1 MEDRTEYYRKMT
13 DLAQEQRSLFGIQGA
28 KISRTD
34 FRKIYKHYG
43 IELSQWP
50 LPNMSGK
57 PLKKLRGVYFPDLH
71 GKPSVLAARLPEEPY
86 IFTLAHE
93 LKHHLMDRDSAGAF
107 CLSEVRDEVKEI
119 GAEVFAAEFIYPTKL
134 FFDDLNKLGVTKGQ
148 CTARDLVVL
157 KHQTNTS
164 LSYASLAKT
173 RKLAPNVLPNLY
185 RLQGGKKLKSKFT
198 VSQIMYAF
206 SGTESYRKAIDYVI
220 LLCLNYFKVV
230 TACN

>member
-13 DLAQEQRSLFGIQGA
+13 SLAHDQRDLFGIQGA

-34 FRKIYKHYG
+34 FRRIYKHYG

-57 PLKKLRGVYFPDLH
+57 PLKKLRGVYFPDLY

-119 GAEVFAAEFIYPTKL
+119 GAEIFAAEFIYPTKL
-134 FFDDLNKLGVTKGQ
+134 FFYDLDKLGITKGQ

-164 LSYASLAKT
+164 LSYAALSKRAEFTGYAPDGSLPK
-173 RKLAPNVLPNLY
+173 V
-185 RLQGGKKLKSKFT
+185 GWKKLE
-198 VSQIMYAF
+198 
-206 SGTESYRKAIDYVI
+206 ESIYGEPAYKRIQRYRRR
-220 LLCLNYFKVV
+220 LG
-230 TACN
+230 

>member
-164 LSYASLAKT
+164 LSYASLAKRAT
-173 RKLAPNVLPNLY
+173 RTKCATEPLPTSGWKKIEIQIYGEPNYVRIQRYRKLQKSHWLCYPIMF
-185 RLQGGKKLKSKFT
+185 KLF
-198 VSQIMYAF
+198 
-206 SGTESYRKAIDYVI
+206 
-220 LLCLNYFKVV
+220 
-230 TACN
+230 